1 MAILL
6 EGRLEFAW
14 RNGLVHVSDESGTRL
29 SISLPD
35 FYVALADASELSQ
48 QIGDRPSAE
57 VIAFDELRR
66 CLGMLRDAEAVNE
79 H

>member
-14 RNGLVHVSDESGTRL
+14 RNGLVHVSDESGARL

-35 FYVALADASELSQ
+35 FYVALADAASECC
-48 QIGDRPSAE
+48 A
-57 VIAFDELRR
+57 
-66 CLGMLRDAEAVNE
+66 MLRLSTSIRPRSDRASIAARQNPRS
-79 H
+79 

>member
-14 RNGLVHVSDESGTRL
+14 RNGLVHVSDESGARL

-35 FYVALADASELSQ
+35 FYVALADALKLERTIRKEQGGTVVSIIPGS
-48 QIGDRPSAE
+48 I
-57 VIAFDELRR
+57 IAR
-66 CLGMLRDAEAVNE
+66 GKPI
-79 H
+79 